1 MKTYDYDVLVI
12 GAGIAGF
19 VASVTA
25 NGLGK
30 RVGIIENRKLG
41 GNCTSFTCIPSKAL
55 IRSAHIAHAISNLDD
70 FGLSFQKNPVLQTDK
85 VMTRVRSIVQKVYE
99 KDLPETFERIGI
111 KVLFG
116 NPEFIDSHRIS
127 INDQVISAEKVIIST
142 GTRPLIPP
150 IEGIEDVDYLTNELV
165 FELDKL
171 PQSLMILGGGIDG
184 LEYASAFGRLGVD
197 VTIVEMATR
206 LLPMVEGEL
215 ADLLIKYLEGD
226 GIRVLSGTKALRFS
240 KSKDRKILEVESET
254 QGKGT
259 VEADAVLVAIGRKAN
274 VDGLSL
280 EKAGVKYGPKGIIAD
295 SKLRTSTPNIYACG
309 DTVGPY
315 QLASTAEYQ
324 GILAATNAILPIKK
338 SVDYTNA
345 VFVIFTEP
353 TIGYLG
359 LTEDQ
364 ARQQYGDRIR
374 VYRFEYEQMRRA
386 LVDSSAKGIAKLIC
400 DKKGKLLGAHILGEA
415 AGEVIHELQVVKAFK
430 KPLHSLYSVTH
441 AYPTYAQALVGRAGQ
456 LAYLDKMS
464 DDYFVKKVLRF
475 WPGYENKLKLA
486 RMRLAE
492 TTDATSLSQK
502 RVHVSME
509 EAGGAMKKLEIN
521 ATRVSDQTCIVEM
534 PEHVTDYDE
543 TPIVIACA
551 QAIPGDVRNIIL
563 DFGAVKHLN
572 GLGTSMLVKLNAE
585 VRKRG
590 QHLSVYNL
598 HDYYHNVFQVTG
610 LDMAIH
616 IYRSKEEAL
625 IASGELSTASAT
637 EKMKSTEP
645 GAMADSERWADPVL
659 KMKVP
664 DMPADAVNVNVDGR
678 RPVGPVEGFGQLW
691 QKVYSQRLSGSTIAP
706 AEAIKVLKENF
717 TAFQPP
723 ENRFYPSSAGIEP
736 GEIVL
741 INSSTPGGPVY
752 TGVMVLYA
760 DDESF
765 TFITPQ
771 GHPESGWVSFT
782 AYDDGGTT
790 VVQIVG
796 LARANDP
803 VYEAAFRLIGSKV
816 QEKIWRHVL
825 SSMATYVKVQPAVEV
840 RKVCVD
846 TGLQWPG
853 VKNIWYNAQIRS
865 LFYMLIHP
873 RHWISNRSKK

>member
-1 MKTYDYDVLVI
+1 MKAYDYDVLVI

-70 FGLSFQKNPVLQTDK
+70 FGLSFQENPVLQTDK

-215 ADLLIKYLEGD
+215 ADLLIKYLKGD

-324 GILAATNAILPIKK
+324 GILAA
-338 SVDYTNA
+338 
-345 VFVIFTEP
+345 
-353 TIGYLG
+353 
-359 LTEDQ
+359 
-364 ARQQYGDRIR
+364 
-374 VYRFEYEQMRRA
+374 
-386 LVDSSAKGIAKLIC
+386 
-400 DKKGKLLGAHILGEA
+400 
-415 AGEVIHELQVVKAFK
+415 
-430 KPLHSLYSVTH
+430 
-441 AYPTYAQALVGRAGQ
+441 
-456 LAYLDKMS
+456 
-464 DDYFVKKVLRF
+464 
-475 WPGYENKLKLA
+475 
-486 RMRLAE
+486 
-492 TTDATSLSQK
+492 
-502 RVHVSME
+502 
-509 EAGGAMKKLEIN
+509 
-521 ATRVSDQTCIVEM
+521 
-534 PEHVTDYDE
+534 
-543 TPIVIACA
+543 
-551 QAIPGDVRNIIL
+551 
-563 DFGAVKHLN
+563 
-572 GLGTSMLVKLNAE
+572 
-585 VRKRG
+585 
-590 QHLSVYNL
+590 
-598 HDYYHNVFQVTG
+598 
-610 LDMAIH
+610 
-616 IYRSKEEAL
+616 
-625 IASGELSTASAT
+625 
-637 EKMKSTEP
+637 
-645 GAMADSERWADPVL
+645 
-659 KMKVP
+659 
-664 DMPADAVNVNVDGR
+664 
-678 RPVGPVEGFGQLW
+678 
-691 QKVYSQRLSGSTIAP
+691 
-706 AEAIKVLKENF
+706 
-717 TAFQPP
+717 
-723 ENRFYPSSAGIEP
+723 
-736 GEIVL
+736 
-741 INSSTPGGPVY
+741 
-752 TGVMVLYA
+752 
-760 DDESF
+760 
-765 TFITPQ
+765 
-771 GHPESGWVSFT
+771 
-782 AYDDGGTT
+782 
-790 VVQIVG
+790 
-796 LARANDP
+796 
-803 VYEAAFRLIGSKV
+803 
-816 QEKIWRHVL
+816 
-825 SSMATYVKVQPAVEV
+825 
-840 RKVCVD
+840 
-846 TGLQWPG
+846 
-853 VKNIWYNAQIRS
+853 
-865 LFYMLIHP
+865 
-873 RHWISNRSKK
+873 